1 MKKALQF
8 ALALVAVVV
17 CMTACKTTETDHIYM
32 QDVTAGHPYNFNH
45 HEPVVHPGDKLN
57 ITVSCKNPEL
67 AVPFNSN
74 GGVVQM
80 NVNGNMAGVDAQ
92 PRSTS
97 YTVDTQGYIEF
108 PILGQL
114 RIAGLTQKDVQELI
128 KSKIIEGKYIN
139 NPLVTMEFLN
149 FKYTVLGAVGHT
161 GQFTS
166 ENGRITLLE
175 AIATAGDLASNA
187 DSKQVLVYRE
197 ENGHEVM
204 YGHDLTNS
212 SFLNSP
218 CYFLQQNDL
227 IYVVPKT
234 KVKDTEAKAF
244 RRASL
249 LISMTSAIAS
259 ILYVALGI
267 MNLQK

>member
-1 MKKALQF
+1 MKKAFLKF
-8 ALALVAVVV
+8 SLVIFTAIVALS
-17 CMTACKTTETDHIYM
+17 ACKTTDQDHIYM

-45 HEPVVHPGDKLN
+45 HDPVVHPGDKLN

-74 GGVVQM
+74 GGVVTM
-80 NVNGNMAGVDAQ
+80 STNGTIGGTEAQ
-92 PRSTS
+92 ARAAS

-114 RIAGLTQKDVQELI
+114 HVEGMTQKDVQEMI
-128 KSKIIEGKYIN
+128 KSRIVEGKYIN
-139 NPLVTMEFLN
+139 NPLVSMEFLN

-161 GQFTS
+161 GQFSS
-166 ENGRITLLE
+166 ENGRVTILE
-175 AIATAGDLASNA
+175 AIAAAGDLASNA

-197 ENGHEVM
+197 ENGHQVM

-227 IYVVPKT
+227 VYVVPKT
-234 KVKDTEAKAF
+234 KVKDSEGKAF

-249 LISMTSAIAS
+249 LISMTSALS
-259 ILYVALGI
+259 SVLYVVLAI
-267 MNLQK
+267 TNK